1 MHRKNQI
8 LVFEKDR
15 EVKKH
20 MVIGTRLRS
29 LREQKGMSQGDVEKA
44 TGLLRCY
51 ISRIE
56 NGHSIPSLE
65 TLERFAGAL
74 NVPLYEIF
82 YNGNGSDTT
91 PNLAERPSLD
101 ELAEQPG
108 KTGEDARFMIQ
119 LKNLLAQLGEVD
131 RDVLLTLAKK
141 LATR

>member
-1 MHRKNQI
+1 
-8 LVFEKDR
+8 
-15 EVKKH
+15 

-29 LREQKGMSQGDVEKA
+29 LREKKGMSQGDIEKS

-56 NGHSIPSLE
+56 NGHTIPSLE

-74 NVPLYEIF
+74 SVPLYEIF
-82 YNGNGSDTT
+82 YSGDGEVPL
-91 PNLAERPSLD
+91 PNLMQRPSLD
-101 ELAEQPG
+101 DLAEQPG
-108 KTGEDARFMIQ
+108 KAGEEARFMLQ
-119 LKNLLAQLGEVD
+119 FKGLLGKLGELD

>member
-1 MHRKNQI
+1 
-8 LVFEKDR
+8 
-15 EVKKH
+15 
-20 MVIGTRLRS
+20 MVIGTRLRFF
-29 LREQKGMSQGDVEKA
+29 REEKGLSQGDIEKS

-56 NGHSIPSLE
+56 NGHTIPSLE

-74 NVPLYEIF
+74 DVPMYKLFFSGDGEPP
-82 YNGNGSDTT
+82 T
-91 PNLAERPSLD
+91 PNLVRRKSLE

-108 KTGEDARFMIQ
+108 KAGEEARFMLQ
-119 LKNLLAQLGEVD
+119 FKTVLSQLGDPD